1 MLKKIDFKDL
11 KLEDVKGEVVIRD
24 QSINLSDLCMSSNI
38 GSGDLT
44 MVYTTKTDQEATMG
58 FELSLNDIL
67 VERLISLFPD
77 IDTLV
82 PMLRSFEGMGRLPDG
97 RQLARRIL
105 RCPCC
110 CRL

>member
-1 MLKKIDFKDL
+1 M
-11 KLEDVKGEVVIRD
+11 EDVKGEVVIRD

-82 PMLRSFEGMGRLPDG
+82 PMLRSF
-97 RQLARRIL
+97 
-105 RCPCC
+105 
-110 CRL
+110 

>member
-1 MLKKIDFKDL
+1 MLKIDFKDL

-44 MVYTTKTDQEATMG
+44 MVYTTKNRSRGDYG

-82 PMLRSFEGMGRLPDG
+82 PMLRSLK
-97 RQLARRIL
+97 AW
-105 RCPCC
+105 
-110 CRL
+110 